1 MKVTGHTGDTEA
13 SLEALVLMK
22 EFCDA
27 QQRMIQK
34 MKKAA
39 SLIGDSMCESE
50 KAAHNLFATQEK
62 PWTVDPSNSIYKV
75 LHEATTEISRASS
88 ELTTALSVTK
98 TRLDFAAQDIG
109 IRHQQLKIAHEA
121 EKKGGPKPASIDDYI
136 VARVA
141 DITGEFGETCRDIG
155 VVLASQGHLL
165 ER

>member
-1 MKVTGHTGDTEA
+1 MKVAGHTGDTEA
-13 SLEALVLMK
+13 SLDVLVLMK

-34 MKKAA
+34 MKKATT
-39 SLIGDSMCESE
+39 LLGDSMCESE
-50 KAAHNLFATQEK
+50 KAAHNLFATKEK

-75 LHEATTEISRASS
+75 LQEATTEIHRTSS
-88 ELTTALSVTK
+88 ELTAALSLTK
-98 TRLDFAAQDIG
+98 TRLDFAVQDIG

-141 DITGEFGETCRDIG
+141 DITGEFGETCRDVG
-155 VVLASQGHLL
+155 VALASQGHLL
-165 ER
+165 DR